1 MNGLGKSM
9 GLPRGEETLFTP
21 DEPDDPTRVM
31 GWKRAGEVVGD
42 GLSSASGWVLI
53 LGRGRQGL
61 TGRIFEKITHSPCI
75 GQRAIKIVAAALG
88 SCVSSSCCKWAKPTS
103 IIW

>member
-1 MNGLGKSM
+1 M

-42 GLSSASGWVLI
+42 GLSSASGCFFGVRYSRW
-53 LGRGRQGL
+53 
-61 TGRIFEKITHSPCI
+61 RIF
-75 GQRAIKIVAAALG
+75 
-88 SCVSSSCCKWAKPTS
+88 CCMAKMNNPL
-103 IIW
+103 IHIENY